1 MKPYLI
7 RRKNFEE
14 ETLHVELLLEEE
26 YSSILVRMT
35 SENTE
40 EIFQLLKD
48 DIPKEKTKFRE
59 IIPPRL

>member
-40 EIFQLLKD
+40 EIFQLVKD
-48 DIPKEKTKFRE
+48 DIPKEKTKLRE

>member
-1 MKPYLI
+1 MKPYLV

-48 DIPKEKTKFRE
+48 DIPKEKTKLRE

>member
-1 MKPYLI
+1 M

-48 DIPKEKTKFRE
+48 DIPKEKTKLRE

>member
-1 MKPYLI
+1 MTPYLI

-48 DIPKEKTKFRE
+48 DIPKEKTKLRE

>member
-48 DIPKEKTKFRE
+48 DIPKEKTKLRE

>member
-40 EIFQLLKD
+40 ETFQLLKD
-48 DIPKEKTKFRE
+48 DIPKEKTKLRE